1 MSVFSDVNNELDRL
15 IARMEPRNNS
25 FPNVTSEV
33 GLKIVV
39 WVAKCGHVVVGLLIH
54 QARRALRCT
63 AIESPK
69 ILREKSELH
78 VSRLIQAQLSD
89 RLITFPGP

>member
-1 MSVFSDVNNELDRL
+1 MMCINNELDRL
-15 IARMEPRNNS
+15 NARMEPRSNS
-25 FPNVTSEV
+25 FPNATSEV
-33 GLKIVV
+33 SLKIVV
-39 WVAKCGHVVVGLLIH
+39 WVAKCGHVVVGLLVH
-54 QARRALRCT
+54 QARQALWCA

-89 RLITFPGP
+89 GLRAFSGP